1 MPQFDSTTFAS
12 QIFWLVICFFFLIL
26 AMIKYILPRLD
37 LTIETRIKKIQ
48 QDYENTE
55 DLQAKIDQLND
66 ENKKNL
72 MKAHREANE
81 LVHFNLREL
90 ERLKTEKLQELSVK
104 MSHFQHEI
112 QAQFLSQKQ
121 QIEQDIQSIISNT
134 VMNIFPKILDA
145 PISIDEINAAINE
158 VTKNQQASSNDL
170 S

>member
-12 QIFWLVICFFFLIL
+12 QIFWFVICFLFLIL

-48 QDYENTE
+48 QDHESAG

-66 ENKKNL
+66 ENNKNL
-72 MKAHREANE
+72 MNAHREANE

-90 ERLKTEKLQELSVK
+90 ERLKAEKLQELSLK

-112 QAQFLSQKQ
+112 QEEFLNQKQ
-121 QIEQDIQSIISNT
+121 QIEQDIQVIVANT
-134 VMNIFPKILDA
+134 VMSIFPKILDA
-145 PISIDEINAAINE
+145 SISINDVNAAINE
-158 VTKNQQASSNDL
+158 VTNQQASSNDIN
-170 S
+170 